1 VNAPR
6 GAEQPASPHNDRP
19 AAATAA
25 AGRSAFV
32 ATPAANRPAIRPP
45 APNATGLACRSS
57 AGGRARL
64 IENTVWR
71 GFEPP
76 ILVLGPMKKRW
87 HALRTL
93 ATLPLPP
100 DGFGPAL
107 VVRSVDVDKSL
118 SIGRWRHRPLASD
131 GADRAATFPRS
142 LVRVCQ
148 HGGAA
153 LAAPVGLACFQ
164 REPMALENSRLIAA
178 SLTAAVLG
186 AACSTSSSSSTDAPP
201 AKPTTPAGAAATG
214 DTQSPQGPAGDSLQA
229 QRRAELI
236 GSYLRNAQDLRNN
249 GDLGAAKMVLLKAKD
264 LAPINKDVLTLL
276 ASVQAELGEPVG
288 RINDFADEAVRLRA
302 IGEER
307 ARASVQA
314 QLRKAEDL
322 SGEKDFAGAI
332 EELRLA
338 ALTVQVKSDM
348 DWRGL
353 GQEVDAAK
361 AKAEAAYDEQQRQSQ
376 AEVNA
381 RLAEELRRRY
391 AEEEARKRA
400 SVDALILQSQ
410 LAFESRQFQRSQDLA
425 QRALELEPNN
435 AIAYEMQNAAV
446 KAGRDSSNEDYWRN
460 RTSAI
465 RKMMEADEDL
475 KIPQT
480 AILRMDPETWEK
492 ASGRSKTASKVA
504 TMDPQDAAVME
515 QVRTTQVGRLSYT
528 EETGDYNEVV
538 KNLNLLTG
546 VQIITTPEAR
556 EIIGS
561 ENLKL
566 QIELVAS
573 MTLQNFLN
581 HMVGKSAN
589 LAWTVKN
596 GVVVI
601 GNKSQA
607 AGTIVTKVIPVKDL
621 VFKQTQFRA
630 PVLRDIPGEAQ
641 SETPRSGGEGED
653 PVAGIE
659 LADLVTALKDAS
671 DPKYWET
678 EGVGIQPEDTGILS
692 VKASPEMIARIESL
706 LTDMRRNQT
715 PIVTVDSKFL
725 TISRNFLQEIGI
737 DFRGLGG
744 SGNKGSV
751 VSLDDVTN
759 GLVNNSSRGL
769 DNGGTG
775 DPAAN
780 PLAGYYYNDGRDGDV
795 RARTENYFAS
805 DLGRV
810 LTPSG
815 GLTAGWTLLDD
826 SQLNLILRAVE
837 KRQDGEVVYSQILSI
852 VNRGRGHVAVTNQT
866 TYVRDFDVEVAQAAF
881 IADPKIDVVQD
892 GLVLDVQPTI
902 LNDRKYII
910 LNLTPTVA
918 ELERPIRTF
927 TTSLAG
933 STLPVTL
940 QLPNLTV
947 TNFATTVTVPDGGT
961 VLMGGLRQVLNK
973 ERRAGIPLLER
984 LPLIGLLFKQEGTA
998 DESRSLMVM
1007 VRAQITDIVQDS
1019 PAGAMR

>member
-1 VNAPR
+1 
-6 GAEQPASPHNDRP
+6 
-19 AAATAA
+19 
-25 AGRSAFV
+25 
-32 ATPAANRPAIRPP
+32 
-45 APNATGLACRSS
+45 
-57 AGGRARL
+57 
-64 IENTVWR
+64 
-71 GFEPP
+71 
-76 ILVLGPMKKRW
+76 
-87 HALRTL
+87 
-93 ATLPLPP
+93 
-100 DGFGPAL
+100 
-107 VVRSVDVDKSL
+107 
-118 SIGRWRHRPLASD
+118 
-131 GADRAATFPRS
+131 
-142 LVRVCQ
+142 
-148 HGGAA
+148 
-153 LAAPVGLACFQ
+153 
-164 REPMALENSRLIAA
+164 MALENSRLLAA

-186 AACSTSSSSSTDAPP
+186 AACSTSSDAPP
-201 AKPTTPAGAAATG
+201 ATSGGADANTPTTQ
-214 DTQSPQGPAGDSLQA
+214 DPQNPAGDDVVQT
-229 QRRAELI
+229 QRRAALVDN
-236 GSYLRNAQDLRNN
+236 YVRNAQALRSN
-249 GDLGAAKMVLLKAKD
+249 GDLAAAKFELLKAKE
-264 LAPINKDVLTLL
+264 LSPTNQEVLTLL

-288 RINDFADEAVRLRA
+288 RVNDFADESVRLRM
-302 IGEER
+302 IGEDR
-307 ARASVQA
+307 ARAAVQT
-314 QLRKAEDL
+314 QLRKAQDM
-322 SGEKDFAGAI
+322 STEKNYSGAI
-332 EELRLA
+332 EELRIA

-348 DWRGL
+348 DWGGL
-353 GQEVDAAK
+353 PQEVDAAK
-361 AKAEAAYDEQQRQSQ
+361 AKAEAAYDDQQRQSQ

-446 KAGRDSSNEDYWRN
+446 KAGRDSSNEDYWRS

-465 RKMMEADEDL
+465 RKMLEADEDL

-480 AILRMDPETWEK
+480 AVLRMDAETWEK
-492 ASGRSKTASKVA
+492 ASGRSKAASKTA

-556 EIIGS
+556 EVIGS

-621 VFKQTQFRA
+621 VFKQTQFQA
-630 PVLRDIPGEAQ
+630 PVLRDIPGEQAP
-641 SETPRSGGEGED
+641 ETPRSGGEGED

-678 EGVGIQPEDTGILS
+678 DGVAIQPEDSGILS

-759 GLVNNSSRGL
+759 GLVNNASQGL

-810 LTPSG
+810 LSPSG
-815 GLTAGWTLLDD
+815 GLTAGWTLIDD
-826 SQLNLILRAVE
+826 TQLNMILKAVE

-881 IADPKIDVVQD
+881 IADPKVDVVQD

-910 LNLTPTVA
+910 LNLNPTVA

-940 QLPNLTV
+940 QLPVLTV